1 MLAAIEMGKKQRV
14 NSCLLGKI
22 TTTAQIHGEVRAA
35 WIREAQENS
44 GEVVR
49 FGSNLTVELRLD
61 VSCERGVKDDIEQPK
76 AWSCHL
82 LRWGTW
88 QEK

>member
-1 MLAAIEMGKKQRV
+1 MLAAIEMGNKRE

-22 TTTAQIHGEVRAA
+22 TTTAQIHGEVMAA

-49 FGSNLTVELRLD
+49 FGSNLELRLD
-61 VSCERGVKDDIEQPK
+61 VSWGRGVKGDIEQPK

>member
-1 MLAAIEMGKKQRV
+1 MDQG
-14 NSCLLGKI
+14 GP
-22 TTTAQIHGEVRAA
+22 GEFRG
-35 WIREAQENS
+35 RGQ
-44 GEVVR
+44 R

-61 VSCERGVKDDIEQPK
+61 VSCERGVKDDIKQPK

-88 QEK
+88 QEKQIFCGRSEIKFQTW